1 MMRRRIVVAFGAALR
16 GTDAVL
22 GQKKIRLSRVTT
34 KIARARQAEGT
45 EGQSSATGTL
55 ARGLQVMD
63 VLLQARQPMTLAEI
77 ADAVA
82 LDHSTALRL
91 LRSLEE
97 LRQVIRLG
105 QGKKYLCS
113 PKALRP
119 LPLLH
124 PIEQLRRESAPT
136 LYGLAADMH
145 ATVILVVYLGAER
158 LVAQVATSEGTLN
171 PYYNAWLAGPLHG
184 SGPGK
189 ALLMSLGDAE
199 RRALVG
205 AEPFKTYTDH
215 TIQSWDRLSEDLAL
229 SAMRGYALVRDE
241 FHLGLSAMACNFKS
255 PAGHVAGCLA
265 LTGHSR
271 DFTPEWIEAASTRLK
286 ALTQLIPMQ
295 FAALTLIDTL
305 CGR

>member
-1 MMRRRIVVAFGAALR
+1 VTALR
-16 GTDAVL
+16 PTPFRL
-22 GQKKIRLSRVTT
+22 GPASGERPDRLTIPTRKSERPKK
-34 KIARARQAEGT
+34 
-45 EGQSSATGTL
+45 GQVVDGPATGTL

-63 VLLQARQPMTLAEI
+63 LLLQARQPMTLAEI

-82 LDHSTALRL
+82 LDHSTTLRL

-97 LRQVIRLG
+97 LKQVIRLG

-124 PIEQLRRESAPT
+124 PIDQLRRESAPM
-136 LYGLAADMH
+136 LYEFAAEVR
-145 ATVILVVYLGAER
+145 ATVVLVIYLGHER
-158 LVAQVATSEGTLN
+158 LVAQVATSQGTLN

-189 ALLMSLGDAE
+189 ALLLSLPDKE

-205 AEPFKTYTDH
+205 EEPFKAYTEH
-215 TIQSWDRLSEDLAL
+215 TIRSWDRLSEDLAA
-229 SAMRGYALVRDE
+229 SAERGYVLVRDE
-241 FHLGLSAMACNFKS
+241 FYLGLSAMACNFKS
-255 PAGHVAGCLA
+255 PGGHVAGCLA

-271 DFTPEWIEAASTRLK
+271 DFTAEWIEDAGMKIK
-286 ALTQLIPMQ
+286 ALARLIPMQ
-295 FAALTLIDTL
+295 IGALTLIDTL